1 MKKNNGI
8 KPKTWEEFSRLKQEI
23 ETMLDKKMD
32 NDYLMNLLIIEAKLI
47 RDGKTLEC
55 KTEKINIPLDIME
68 NDEKDISSAKSQPSE
83 EK

>member
-8 KPKTWEEFSRLKQEI
+8 KPKTWEEFSKIKQEI

-47 RDGKTLEC
+47 RNGKTLEH
-55 KTEKINIPLDIME
+55 KVEKIDIQKIGIPYDDIKE
-68 NDEKDISSAKSQPSE
+68 IFKKEIKIK
-83 EK
+83 K